1 MFSKKSGA
9 KNTIDSLIGASA
21 RIEGNIH
28 FVGGLRIDG
37 DVRGNVIADTDA
49 SSMLVIS
56 EQARVTGEIVA
67 SHLVVNGTID
77 GPVHA
82 TELLELQ
89 PKARVTGNVRYAALE
104 MHHGAIVEGNLMHVD
119 EEGDRRGLKLAANN
133 G

>member
-9 KNTIDSLIGASA
+9 KNTIDSLIGATT
-21 RIEGNIH
+21 RIEGNVH

-37 DVRGNVIADTDA
+37 EVHGNVLADADA

-77 GPVHA
+77 GPVFA
-82 TELLELQ
+82 SELLELQ
-89 PKARVTGNVRYAALE
+89 PKARVTGNVRYRALE
-104 MHHGAIVEGNLMHVD
+104 MHHGAIVEGTLVHVD
-119 EEGDRRGLKLAANN
+119 QDGERPGLKLAANN

>member
-37 DVRGNVIADTDA
+37 EVRGNVIADTDA

-56 EQARVTGEIVA
+56 RACSGDWR
-67 SHLVVNGTID
+67 
-77 GPVHA
+77 
-82 TELLELQ
+82 
-89 PKARVTGNVRYAALE
+89 
-104 MHHGAIVEGNLMHVD
+104 
-119 EEGDRRGLKLAANN
+119 DRR
-133 G
+133 

>member
-1 MFSKKSGA
+1 MFNKKSGA

-21 RIEGNIH
+21 RIEGDIH

-37 DVRGNVIADTDA
+37 QVRGNVIADADG

-56 EQARVTGEIVA
+56 EQARVIGEIVS
-67 SHLVVNGTID
+67 SHVVVNGTIE

-89 PKARVTGNVRYAALE
+89 PKARVTGNVRYNALE
-104 MHHGAIVEGNLMHVD
+104 MHHGAIVEGTLMHVD
-119 EEGDRRGLKLAANN
+119 EDSDRRGLKLAANN